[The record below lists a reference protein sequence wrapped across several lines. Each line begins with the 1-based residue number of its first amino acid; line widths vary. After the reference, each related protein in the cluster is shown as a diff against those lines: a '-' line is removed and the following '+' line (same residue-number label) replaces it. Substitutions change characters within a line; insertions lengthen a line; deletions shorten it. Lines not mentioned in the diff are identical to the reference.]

1 MIEYP
6 STELPP
12 ELVYSTTDLLNYLQM
27 GEQVL
32 IHFLYKGLVPC
43 VRIIETM
50 YDPYLGELIVSDT
63 REVVM
68 IYDGCAITYTITD
81 LHYPDQDCDLGT
93 GVWNGRPYPTTLDDL
108 SEVQKTGFLL
118 TDYSLGHI
126 AFELNL

>member
-1 MIEYP
+1 MESSSP
-6 STELPP
+6 KLPR
-12 ELVYSTTDLLNYLQM
+12 ELVYSPSDLLNYLQM

-68 IYDGCAITYTITD
+68 IYEGCAITFTITD
-81 LHYPDQDCDLGT
+81 RHYPDQECDLGA
-93 GVWNGRPYPTTLDDL
+93 GIWSSSPSSTTLDDL
-108 SEVQKTGFLL
+108 GEVQKTGFLL

>member
-68 IYDGCAITYTITD
+68 IYDGSAIAFTITD
-81 LHYPDQDCDLGT
+81 RHYQEQEFDLGT
-93 GVWNGRPYPTTLDDL
+93 GIWSSSPSSTTLDDL